1 MRRVWPPPPGCDVV
15 GRCAE
20 GCGGDEATWLWLR
33 FRLCAVAFESDSD
46 EVDASSG
53 AVESP
58 GEGVHTGCD
67 RVLRRRVPSSGDSM
81 GDEGTYSEP
90 GGV

>member
-1 MRRVWPPPPGCDVV
+1 M
-15 GRCAE
+15 
-20 GCGGDEATWLWLR
+20 
-33 FRLCAVAFESDSD
+33 AFESDSD
-46 EVDASSG
+46 EVDASFG

-67 RVLRRRVPSSGDSM
+67 RVLRRRIPPSGDPM

-90 GGV
+90 LGSLI